1 MNPAQA
7 SKYDWDDEL
16 LFHPPVYK
24 RKLVW
29 VLTALIL
36 SLLVWASLSTL
47 DEVTRGQGKVVPS
60 SQVQVIQSLDG
71 GIIEELM
78 VREGMLV
85 SQGTPLLRIDA
96 TRFASDLAQREQE
109 TLNLQFGVFRLQAQL
124 ASVQLGQATQPQ
136 GDSINW
142 QQQLQLKPQQLSL
155 PAPLASAYPELA
167 KQHRADYQHRLD
179 QLQNQLSIQAQAIH
193 KKENELKEL
202 ATRLKTLGISLQ
214 LVKRELEITKPLEER
229 GIVSEVEL
237 IKLQRQANDASGEL
251 ASLRQVRPSLLLER
265 DEAVLKRREIALA
278 FLSESQAEF
287 NEMSAQLARLNE
299 ANVGAQDKVD
309 RTLILSPVA
318 GTIKS
323 LNINTLGGVVQ
334 PGEDLIEIVPSEDK
348 LLVEAQIAPKDIA
361 FLRPG
366 LPATVKVTA
375 YDFTRYG
382 GLNGVVEHISADTIT
397 DEEGNSFYV
406 VRVRTDSNRLGKAE
420 APLPIIP
427 GMITSVDVL
436 TGEKSVLAYL
446 LTPILRAKANAL
458 RER

>member
-1 MNPAQA
+1 MKPINA
-7 SKYDWDDEL
+7 SRYDWDDEL

-29 VLTALIL
+29 VLTAMVTSFLI
-36 SLLVWASLSTL
+36 WAALSTL
-47 DEVTRGQGKVVPS
+47 DEVTRGLGKVVPS

-78 VREGMLV
+78 VREGMV
-85 SQGTPLLRIDA
+85 VEQGTPLLRIDA

-109 TLNLQFGVFRLQAQL
+109 TLSLRFAVHRLQAQL
-124 ASVQLGQATQPQ
+124 NSVTVTEHGTQVDWAHQVMVTPQ
-136 GDSINW
+136 PLELPQELVNSWPGLAR
-142 QQQLQLKPQQLSL
+142 QQQ
-155 PAPLASAYPELA
+155 
-167 KQHRADYQHRLD
+167 ADYLNRIE
-179 QLQNQLSIQAQAIH
+179 QLQNQLNIHEQAIH

-202 ATRLKTLGISLQ
+202 STRLKTLGISLQ
-214 LVKRELEITKPLEER
+214 LVQRELEITKPLEQR

-237 IKLQRQANDASGEL
+237 IKLQRQANDVEGEL
-251 ASLRQVRPSLLLER
+251 ASLRQLRPSLLLER
-265 DEAVLKRREIALA
+265 DEAVLQRREIALV
-278 FLSESQAEF
+278 FLSETQAEF
-287 NEMSAQLARLNE
+287 NEMDAQLARLTK
-299 ANVGAQDKVD
+299 ANIGAQDKVD
-309 RTLILSPVA
+309 RTLLLSPVA

-323 LNINTLGGVVQ
+323 LKVNTLGGVVQ
-334 PGEDLIEIVPSEDK
+334 PGEPLIEIVPSEDN

-382 GLNGVVEHISADTIT
+382 GLNGTVEHISADTIT

-406 VRVRTDSNRLGKAE
+406 VRIRTDSNKLGKAE
-420 APLPIIP
+420 AQLPIIP
-427 GMITSVDVL
+427 GMVTSVDVL

-446 LTPILRAKANAL
+446 LTPILRAKENAL